1 MIAEDGPLVDPE
13 KFTFTYKMKDDTYE
27 LYDEQQILYPSHTV
41 AFFCRA
47 TPSNS
52 KCTWPY
58 IREVFISEGIP
69 STCIYM
75 YIECFHCIAVHFL
88 HVCIR
93 FNGVGTLSS
102 FRRALCT
109 GFIGVGT

>member
-52 KCTWPY
+52 KCT
-58 IREVFISEGIP
+58 
-69 STCIYM
+69 
-75 YIECFHCIAVHFL
+75 
-88 HVCIR
+88 
-93 FNGVGTLSS
+93 
-102 FRRALCT
+102 
-109 GFIGVGT
+109 